1 MPSRQGTTCAEE
13 SGLIFGEADYGKA
26 ENHETDEK
34 DEEGQQT
41 CD

>member
-1 MPSRQGTTCAEE
+1 MRGGEWTD
-13 SGLIFGEADYGKA
+13 FREADYGKA